1 MRTADNNAQKPKND
15 TIYQT
20 FFPVKAAELPP
31 LLPLFL
37 L

>member
-15 TIYQT
+15 TIYQM